1 MNLMSLLA
9 ADPAV
14 SKHWLWPEPAEIIYG
29 GLASLIVFGALY
41 KFAMPVARRAMADR
55 TAKIQKE
62 LDASASDLAL
72 ATDEAVRIRQAK
84 GDIASERARILAE
97 ADAQTETILNDGRA
111 RVQDEIAELEAKADA
126 EIAAATARQS
136 DELRG
141 EIARISSTVI
151 DRVAAR
157 TIDSS
162 TQNDLVESF
171 IAKVGAS

>member
-1 MNLMSLLA
+1 MNLVSLIA

-29 GLASLIVFGALY
+29 GLASIIVFAALY
-41 KFAMPVARRAMADR
+41 KFALPVAKKAMAER
-55 TAKIQKE
+55 TEKIQKE
-62 LDASASDLAL
+62 LDASANDLAS
-72 ATDEAVRIRQAK
+72 ATEEASRIRQAK

-97 ADAQTETILNDGRA
+97 ADAQAAAVLSEGRSRLQA
-111 RVQDEIAELEAKADA
+111 EIADLEAKADA
-126 EIAAATARQS
+126 EIAGAASRQA

-141 EIARISSTVI
+141 EIARVASVVV